1 MEVLYS
7 LNDFPPRSFC
17 KSKYIL
23 SVMNWSLNKVSGILC
38 QSKCFSKKQ
47 ACMRRDTHI
56 RKRKDCYRN
65 GRWCTLLKWRKS
77 SSWRRKWSASWV
89 LISLVYCTQHC
100 CFQKTNLSL
109 NSSVSLLVWFLPHF
123 SHSSLPHPLSTAPS
137 PQIAGRLGH
146 QDPGCSDWLRGLRAR
161 PTWGPAGMRVALVF
175 RLPGFPVLRL
185 HQALRAHH
193 RLWAL
198 SCVDVPGT
206 FTASGIVFS
215 RRASKMKG
223 YSILSQKWTVG
234 GKS

>member
-56 RKRKDCYRN
+56 CKRKDCYRN

-137 PQIAGRLGH
+137 PQIAGRLGR
-146 QDPGCSDWLRGLRAR
+146 QDPGCSDWLRGLRGPPHVGPSGHAR
-161 PTWGPAGMRVALVF
+161 G
-175 RLPGFPVLRL
+175 PGFPTARI
-185 HQALRAHH
+185 
-193 RLWAL
+193 
-198 SCVDVPGT
+198 SCVDT
-206 FTASGIVFS
+206 SS
-215 RRASKMKG
+215 S
-223 YSILSQKWTVG
+223 SQSSSQTVG
-234 GKS
+234 FVLCWCPGHIHSVWHCVQSAC